1 MNLFDSIVQSAFMKA
16 KVEEKNNWIYNSL
29 MKMSY
34 KVANKNLKNL
44 PSIDTMSPEEIIEE
58 MQKRIKAMN
67 DGLNKC
73 VDLIQDV
80 DNYKSDNETK
90 TLLRKLIYRKVE
102 EIDKKFEFIKLAW
115 KNS

>member
-1 MNLFDSIVQSAFMKA
+1 
-16 KVEEKNNWIYNSL
+16 
-29 MKMSY
+29 
-34 KVANKNLKNL
+34 
-44 PSIDTMSPEEIIEE
+44 
-58 MQKRIKAMN
+58 MN

-80 DNYKSDNETK
+80 DFSKIDIEKK
-90 TLLRKLIYRKVE
+90 TSLKKIIYRKVE

>member
-1 MNLFDSIVQSAFMKA
+1 MKDSHEVIN
-16 KVEEKNNWIYNSL
+16 E
-29 MKMSY
+29 
-34 KVANKNLKNL
+34 NLKNL
-44 PSIDTMSPEEIIEE
+44 PDIETMSPEEIKEE
-58 MQKRIKAMN
+58 MEKRIKAMN

-80 DNYKSDNETK
+80 DFSKIDIETK
-90 TLLRKLIYRKVE
+90 TSLKRIIYKKVE